1 MRRWLILLALLPNCT
16 GCLCYAYPTIA
27 YTPELPVDNHDNA
40 AYVFRVDV
48 DRTERTPGT
57 ASTQY
62 TLMQIPLDRFGVVP
76 SQLEVAPAAGI
87 WNPFHLGDAKEL
99 EHSTYTL
106 LIRCYKAGCQTMEV
120 QAWDRTKPLQW
131 LPARDL
137 SAQEKAIDDLLADP
151 AAPINGHSPA
161 PGGYFHTVPTLTSW
175 WEMKDQK
182 NPQLG
187 LQPGSA
193 SVEQRKTLIFASTEY
208 QRLANGPLAAGTQ
221 MQAARERLQQK
232 AIWLRRFAE
241 QAAVVNR

>member
-27 YTPELPVDNHDNA
+27 YTPEMPVDNHDGNA
-40 AYVFRVDV
+40 HVYRVDI
-48 DRTERTPGT
+48 DRTERQPGT

-87 WNPFHLGDAKEL
+87 WNPLHLGDTKEV
-99 EHSTYTL
+99 ERSTFTL
-106 LIRCYKAGCQTMEV
+106 TIRCYKPGCQTMEV
-120 QAWDRTKPLQW
+120 QSWDSAKPLQW

-137 SAQEKAIDDLLADP
+137 AAQEKAIDDLLADP
-151 AAPINGHSPA
+151 ATPHSFA
-161 PGGYFHTVPTLTSW
+161 PGLTVTGNTSPGSFTW
-175 WEMKDQK
+175 WDLKDQK
-182 NPQLG
+182 SPQLG

-193 SVEQRKTLIFASTEY
+193 SVEQRKALEFASTEY
-208 QRLANGPLAAGTQ
+208 QRLANGPLAAGPQ
-221 MQAARERLQQK
+221 MQALRERLQQK

-241 QAAVVNR
+241 QAPLR